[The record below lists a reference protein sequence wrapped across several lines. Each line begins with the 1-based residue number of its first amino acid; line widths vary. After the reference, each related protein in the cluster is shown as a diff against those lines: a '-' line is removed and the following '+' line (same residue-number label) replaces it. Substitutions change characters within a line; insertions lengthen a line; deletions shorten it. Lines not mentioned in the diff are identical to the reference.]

1 MTNFPVF
8 CLLGPTASGKTAL
21 AIELVR
27 TFPFEIISVDSA
39 MIYKGMNIGTAK
51 PMPEELHQAPHRLID
66 ILEPTEQYSV
76 GQFYTDVIQEIEA
89 IRANG
94 HYPLLVG
101 GTMMYFYAIQQGI
114 ALMPEANAAVRIRI
128 EKEAR
133 EKGWQ
138 ALHAELRQVD
148 PLTADKIKPTDT
160 QRIQRALEIYR
171 ISHIPLSEWQQKQ
184 ARHALPYSF
193 FNLVLQP
200 KTRAILHEK
209 ILSRFHQMMQ
219 AGFVDEVK
227 ILYER
232 GDLSA
237 NLPSMRS
244 VGYRQIWGY
253 LEGEYD
259 FSTLEQKILSAT
271 RQFAKRQVT
280 WLNKWPN
287 AFSLETDS
295 QNLISKAKKYI
306 KTPLDNIII

>member
-1 MTNFPVF
+1 
-8 CLLGPTASGKTAL
+8 
-21 AIELVR
+21 
-27 TFPFEIISVDSA
+27 
-39 MIYKGMNIGTAK
+39 
-51 PMPEELHQAPHRLID
+51 
-66 ILEPTEQYSV
+66 
-76 GQFYTDVIQEIEA
+76 
-89 IRANG
+89 
-94 HYPLLVG
+94 
-101 GTMMYFYAIQQGI
+101 
-114 ALMPEANAAVRIRI
+114 MPEANAAVRIRI
-128 EKEAR
+128 EEEAR

-138 ALHAELRQVD
+138 ALHAELRRVD

-295 QNLISKAKKYI
+295 QNLISKLFWKVFGRFCF
-306 KTPLDNIII
+306 